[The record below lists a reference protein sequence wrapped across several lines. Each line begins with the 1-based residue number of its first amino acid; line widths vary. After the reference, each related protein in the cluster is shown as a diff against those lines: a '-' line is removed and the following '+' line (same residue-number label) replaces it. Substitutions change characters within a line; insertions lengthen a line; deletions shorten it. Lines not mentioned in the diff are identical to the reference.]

1 MKEPRSPFSGSQV
14 LTAAA
19 ATKPS
24 LKRNW
29 SLQKNLPWQVVE
41 AREKENKKK
50 EKVLAKLLTPSKNV
64 FLVARRVRG
73 GFRGIRFDQIFPKF
87 DQLKQFAREQ
97 GRRKIKM
104 GAVITTV

>member
-14 LTAAA
+14 LAAAA

-64 FLVARRVRG
+64 FWSRG
-73 GFRGIRFDQIFPKF
+73 ASGAGFGESDLTKF
-87 DQLKQFAREQ
+87 SPNL
-97 GRRKIKM
+97 
-104 GAVITTV
+104 TN